1 MPATRQTSNDYDV
14 IIIGAGAAGLFCAQT
29 AGARGRSVLVID
41 HAPKIGEK
49 IRISGGGRC
58 NFTNIRTRP
67 ENFLS
72 QNPKFCVSAL
82 ARFTPQDFIS
92 HVDQAK
98 IAWHEKKLGQLFC
111 DESSVQIIDM
121 LLAACRREK
130 VAIKIDTVVE
140 NIEKKPEHFV
150 LKTKDGSYRCAS
162 LVIATGGKSIP
173 KIGATGFGYQ
183 IAEQFDINVIETRP
197 GLVPLNFSGDIKE
210 MTAKLSGVSVEAKL
224 STGKRKNQ
232 TSFQEGLLFTHR
244 GLSGPSVLQI
254 SNYWREGEV
263 INLDLLPG
271 QDVYN
276 WLLSKKR
283 ETGGVKID
291 SLLSEVLPK
300 SLSVSLASLHGWAGH
315 IGDWSDKKLRGL
327 REHLQNWQIVPV
339 GSEGY
344 RTAEVTLGGIDTK
357 ALDSKSMMVKSVPG
371 LYFVGEVLDVTGWLG
386 GYNFQWAW
394 ASAHAAGTHI

>member
-1 MPATRQTSNDYDV
+1 
-14 IIIGAGAAGLFCAQT
+14 
-29 AGARGRSVLVID
+29 
-41 HAPKIGEK
+41 
-49 IRISGGGRC
+49 
-58 NFTNIRTRP
+58 
-67 ENFLS
+67 
-72 QNPKFCVSAL
+72 
-82 ARFTPQDFIS
+82 
-92 HVDQAK
+92 
-98 IAWHEKKLGQLFC
+98 
-111 DESSVQIIDM
+111 M

-263 INLDLLPG
+263 INLDLLPC
-271 QDVYN
+271 
-276 WLLSKKR
+276 LLYTSPSPR
-283 ETGGVKID
+283 D
-291 SLLSEVLPK
+291 Q
-300 SLSVSLASLHGWAGH
+300 
-315 IGDWSDKKLRGL
+315 RGS
-327 REHLQNWQIVPV
+327 RMP
-339 GSEGY
+339 S
-344 RTAEVTLGGIDTK
+344 
-357 ALDSKSMMVKSVPG
+357 
-371 LYFVGEVLDVTGWLG
+371 
-386 GYNFQWAW
+386 
-394 ASAHAAGTHI
+394 SA

>member
-232 TSFQEGLLFTHR
+232 T
-244 GLSGPSVLQI
+244 LSLI
-254 SNYWREGEV
+254 
-263 INLDLLPG
+263 
-271 QDVYN
+271 
-276 WLLSKKR
+276 
-283 ETGGVKID
+283 
-291 SLLSEVLPK
+291 
-300 SLSVSLASLHGWAGH
+300 H
-315 IGDWSDKKLRGL
+315 I
-327 REHLQNWQIVPV
+327 
-339 GSEGY
+339 
-344 RTAEVTLGGIDTK
+344 
-357 ALDSKSMMVKSVPG
+357 
-371 LYFVGEVLDVTGWLG
+371 
-386 GYNFQWAW
+386 
-394 ASAHAAGTHI
+394 